1 MKWRTDATRP
11 GFTPPNP
18 LAAGHHCPECD
29 TRLDKADRPCPVC
42 PSREEQQ
49 AEYFAAAR
57 RKA

>member
-1 MKWRTDATRP
+1 MNRRVDYTRP
-11 GFTPPNP
+11 GLTPPNP
-18 LAAGHHCPECD
+18 LAVGTYCECG
-29 TRLDKADRPCPVC
+29 TRLDKADRPCPIC

>member
-18 LAAGHHCPECD
+18 LAVGRFCD
-29 TRLDKADRPCPVC
+29 CGARLDKADRDCPVC